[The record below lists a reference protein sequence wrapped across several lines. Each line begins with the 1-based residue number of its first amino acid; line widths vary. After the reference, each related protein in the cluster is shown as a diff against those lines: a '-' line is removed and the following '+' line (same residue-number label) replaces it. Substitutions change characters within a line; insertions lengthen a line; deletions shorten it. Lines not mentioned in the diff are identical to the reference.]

1 MHDYRQAFTARAAAT
16 FAVAGLLMM
25 SLAALIAQT
34 FYGWSPPHIGRPV
47 CAATAILAAAA
58 LAALHAVRVLSATGE
73 AQDLSAPALA
83 DRLAE
88 ICVAR
93 ERHQF
98 GQMVETGAPMDL
110 LFRRLRDSAGHPRG
124 SGTSRLTEIASY
136 YRGCEHERLLFLGE
150 GGSGKTV
157 LLVHLLLQ
165 MLDERAPGGLVA
177 WRFSLSRWDTSRK
190 LSAWMAEEIS
200 RDTRIPLTQAHDL
213 VTRGLVLP
221 LLDGLDE
228 MDPPHTPFPTRAAA
242 VVEQLNEAQ
251 RFDKPI
257 PFVLTCRTDTHDRLV
272 SRGVRLADTVAV
284 QMLRLS
290 PKQVQRH
297 IKSVA
302 DEERWA
308 DVLSHLEKDANG
320 RLAQYLSLPWR
331 LAMAVIIYDKKS
343 GDGYARDLSD
353 LTASGWSDDTP
364 PVTVGRFVEEL
375 LSRPAVA
382 NRREPT
388 RRTLATLAAYLHDKR
403 RRDGEGKALP
413 GVEEGRTL
421 SGVDLVVHELWP
433 VGGPRAPRYVTAAL
447 SVLLWTP
454 AAAAV
459 LWTVG
464 HMAWPFWLKAVVYG
478 VLGLF
483 PAYSAHTSLAQW
495 PHPRNVVLG
504 RFRTPTGIRRLSAAA
519 AVGLLMLILL
529 AATGAPEFTAAYAAM
544 FALIFGSGS
553 ALAVR
558 DGADVR
564 VLAAVAL
571 AVGLVFGLATCL
583 ALGSLGPAGGMLVGT
598 GGGGLALVLAVRAA
612 LRGGAEPRHVR
623 NPVFEDFIANDILTA
638 CVSGS
643 VLAAITAVLLW
654 FLPLPASAL
663 QVALV
668 SVAAGFSL
676 GFGFVADAW
685 RRHIA
690 LLICCRG
697 ALAPRL
703 AHVLAQA
710 HDAGLLR
717 RAGIAYQFRH
727 LDLRDH
733 FAALSAE
740 LTGHRAGG
748 RGARSGPPAPSAKER

>member
-1 MHDYRQAFTARAAAT
+1 MHDYRQAFTVRAAAT
-16 FAVAGLLMM
+16 VAVASLLML
-25 SLAALIAQT
+25 SLAVLFAQA
-34 FYGWSPPHIGRPV
+34 FYGWSPPHIGRPAS
-47 CAATAILAAAA
+47 AATAILAAAA
-58 LAALHAVRVLSATGE
+58 LAALHAVRVLSTTGD

-83 DRLAE
+83 DRLAG
-88 ICVAR
+88 ICAAR
-93 ERHQF
+93 EMQQF
-98 GQMVETGAPMDL
+98 SQLVETGEPMDL
-110 LFRRLRDSAGHPRG
+110 LFRRLRDSAAHPQG
-124 SGTSRLTEIASY
+124 SGTSRLSEVSTY
-136 YRGCEHERLLFLGE
+136 YRGCENERLMFLGE

-157 LLVHLLLQ
+157 ILVHLLLQ

-177 WRFSLSRWDTSRK
+177 WRFSLSRWDTSRN
-190 LSAWMAEEIS
+190 LSSWMAEEIS
-200 RDTRIPLTQAHDL
+200 RDTRIPLARAQDL
-213 VTRGLVLP
+213 VARGLVLP

-228 MDPPHTPFPTRAAA
+228 MDPPYTPFPTRAAE
-242 VVEQLNEAQ
+242 VVEQLNQAE

-257 PFVLTCRTDTHDRLV
+257 PFVLTCRTDTHDRLA
-272 SRGVRLADTVAV
+272 SRGARLTDTVAV

-320 RLAQYLSLPWR
+320 RLAQYLNLPWR
-331 LAMAVIIYDKKS
+331 LAMAVIIYDRKS

-353 LTASGWSDDTP
+353 LTAPGWSNDTP

-382 NRREPT
+382 KRREPT
-388 RRTLATLAAYLHDKR
+388 RRTLVTLAAYLHDKR
-403 RRDGEGKALP
+403 RRDDERWLLPGGEEGK
-413 GVEEGRTL
+413 TL

-433 VGGPRAPRYVTAAL
+433 VGGSRAPRYVTAAL
-447 SVLLWTP
+447 SLLLWTP

-459 LWTVG
+459 IWAVG
-464 HMAWPFWLKAVVYG
+464 HMAWPFWQKAVVYG

-483 PAYSAHTSLAQW
+483 PAYSAHTSLARW

-504 RFRTPTGIRRLSAAA
+504 RFRTPTGARRLSAAA

-529 AATGAPEFTAAYAAM
+529 LATGVPGFTTAYAVL

-564 VLAAVAL
+564 VLAAVAV
-571 AVGLVFGLATCL
+571 AVGLVFGLASRL
-583 ALGSLGPAGGMLVGT
+583 ALGSLGPAGGMLAGT
-598 GGGGLALVLAVRAA
+598 GGGGLALVLAVRVA
-612 LRGGAEPRHVR
+612 LRGGAEPGHVR
-623 NPVFEDFIANDILTA
+623 NPVFEDFIANDVRTA

-643 VLAAITAVLLW
+643 MLAAIVAVLLQ
-654 FLPLPASAL
+654 FLPLSASAL
-663 QVALV
+663 QVALM
-668 SVAAGFSL
+668 SIAAGFSL

-690 LLICCRG
+690 LLVCCRG

-703 AHVLAQA
+703 AHVLARA

-733 FAALSAE
+733 FAALCAE
-740 LTGHRAGG
+740 LTNDRRGG
-748 RGARSGPPAPSAKER
+748 RETRSSPPAPSAKER